1 MCYCVK
7 IVLFNSFWF
16 SWKFSRYIYFICMR
30 KTWLSL
36 SHFFIYTKSDQ
47 THGLF
52 TIHSSSHYTFF
63 CPFLFHFCELVCSLR
78 YSSMNLLALMVKFL
92 NMLLCFY
99 LNSSLLYASS
109 IIRTLNKLYKLYRL
123 FELIWFMVYYFHLLY
138 WIFNIFICK
147 HNVSFKRNYGW

>member
-1 MCYCVK
+1 M
-7 IVLFNSFWF
+7 LFNSFWF

-78 YSSMNLLALMVKFL
+78 YSSMNLLALVVKFL

-99 LNSSLLYASS
+99 VNSSLLYASS
-109 IIRTLNKLYKLYRL
+109 RIRILNKLYNLPFIWANQFRSFLYYDL
-123 FELIWFMVYYFHLLY
+123 YVFNSSSYYKFMSQNKDKSK
-138 WIFNIFICK
+138 NIK
-147 HNVSFKRNYGW
+147 DL